1 MTSKTLWWQR
11 GVVYQIYPRSFQDS
25 NGDGIGDLPGITRRL
40 DHLKWL
46 GVDALWISPFY
57 RSPMADFGY
66 DVSDY
71 TDVDPIFG
79 TLADFDCLLDKAHR
93 LGLRVIIDFVPSH
106 TSDQHSWFIES
117 RASRDNPKRDWYL
130 WRDPPPT
137 GGLPN
142 NWTAIFGG
150 PAWEWDVLTEQYYLH
165 SFLKEQPD
173 LNWRNPE
180 VQEAMIAQ
188 MRFWLER
195 GVDGFRL
202 DVINHVIKDAE
213 LRDNPRRSSPNK
225 WGAGEHA
232 QFLHIYDKDRPEV
245 FEITRMMRRLT
256 DAYPERVLIGEVYH
270 KDAHF
275 WARFYGTEEV
285 RGLHM
290 PFNFRL
296 LRAPWTAEGIC
307 ASVEAVEGALEPW
320 MQSNYV
326 LGNHDAHRIASRV
339 GGAQA
344 RIATMLLLTL
354 RGTPTLYYGDEIGME
369 GVDIPLE
376 EQQDPYGK
384 NVGDPTVGR
393 DAERTP
399 MQWDASAYAGF
410 STVAPWLPVAEDAGL
425 VNVTVQRED
434 SLSMLALTR
443 RLLSLRRAHAAL
455 HGGAYQTATAADGV
469 YSYLREAEGERF
481 LVVLNLTAE
490 PRALA
495 WPGLNRGEI
504 LLSTSLDRE
513 GDTSLEA
520 FELRPN
526 EGVLL
531 RLSSDQ

>member
-1 MTSKTLWWQR
+1 MTSKALWWQR

-25 NGDGIGDLPGITRRL
+25 NGDGIGDLPGITQRL
-40 DHLKWL
+40 DYLQWL

-71 TDVDPIFG
+71 TGVDPIFG
-79 TLADFDCLLDKAHR
+79 TLADFDRLLDKAHR
-93 LGLRVIIDFVPSH
+93 LDLRVVIDFVPNH
-106 TSDQHSWFIES
+106 TSDQHAWFMES

-130 WRDPPPT
+130 WADPAPD

-142 NWTAIFGG
+142 NWASVFGG
-150 PAWEWDVLTEQYYLH
+150 SAWEWDAATGQYYLH

-180 VQEAMIAQ
+180 VQEAMLAQ

-213 LRDNPRRSSPNK
+213 LRDNPPRPSRDK
-225 WGAGEHA
+225 WGAGEYV

-270 KDAHF
+270 QDAHF

-285 RGLHM
+285 RGLHI

-296 LRAPWTAEGIC
+296 LRTPWKAEEIC
-307 ASVEAVEGALEPW
+307 NTVETVDGALEPW

-326 LGNHDAHRIASRV
+326 LGNHDTHRIASRV
-339 GGAQA
+339 GRAQA

-354 RGTPTLYYGDEIGME
+354 RGTPTLYYGDEIDME
-369 GVDIPLE
+369 DVDIPLE
-376 EQQDPYGK
+376 AQQDPYGR

-410 STVAPWLPVAEDAGL
+410 STVAPWLPVAEDAGT
-425 VNVTVQRED
+425 VNVAVQRD
-434 SLSMLALTR
+434 DPRSLLTLTR

-455 HGGAYQTATAADGV
+455 HSGDYQTVMAADGV
-469 YSYLREAEGERF
+469 YAYLREAEGERF
-481 LVVLNLTAE
+481 LVVLNFTAE

-495 WPGLNRGEI
+495 WPDLGRGEI

-513 GDTSLEA
+513 GDTSLET
-520 FELRPN
+520 FDLRPN

-531 RLSSDQ
+531 RLA